1 MKKESYSLDVAEIE
15 QTVNNLTSLK
25 WNFCDILDSIDNIRV
40 VKNYGLQTLLKAY
53 VKIDKENTITEKDE
67 TITFYLL
74 IFTPTHDWQ
83 SKEVIE
89 VINEKTDKAAKDR
102 TTAFINMAI
111 SEYSNCDYYF

>member
-1 MKKESYSLDVAEIE
+1 MKKELHNDVYEIE
-15 QTVNNLTSLK
+15 ETVNNLTSLK
-25 WNFCDILDSIDNIRV
+25 WNFYDILDSIDNIRV

-53 VKIDKENTITEKDE
+53 VKIDKDNTITEKDE

-74 IFTPTHDWQ
+74 IFATSHDWQ

-102 TTAFINMAI
+102 ATTFINMAI
-111 SEYSNCDYYF
+111 SEYSECDYYF